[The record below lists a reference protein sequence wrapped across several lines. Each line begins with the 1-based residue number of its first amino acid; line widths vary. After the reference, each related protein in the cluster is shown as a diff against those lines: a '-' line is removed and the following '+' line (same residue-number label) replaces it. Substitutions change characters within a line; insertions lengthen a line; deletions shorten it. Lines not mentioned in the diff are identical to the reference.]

1 MRRFFVWLWLAAAV
15 AVSALVLWR
24 SGSYRSLVGTRSAAE
39 AQVPT
44 TSGCDT
50 VDTVRP
56 AADSVAVADTLH
68 LRTAPDTISAEGH
81 DIPVSPAAGAAD
93 TLRVVR

>member
-39 AQVPT
+39 VQVPT

-50 VDTVRP
+50 VDAARP
-56 AADSVAVADTLH
+56 AADSVADTLH

-81 DIPVSPAAGAAD
+81 DMPVSPAVGAAD